1 MNSLNEKL
9 NDLIRISE
17 KAKEISTNVLYGF
30 AIELNTG
37 ENSDLKDFVF
47 RVKNLAFYE
56 TNVNFDPNNPD
67 YLASKSRLID
77 KYFKIINGGQK

>member
-17 KAKEISTNVLYGF
+17 KAKEISTNVLYSF
-30 AIELNTG
+30 AIGLDIKG
-37 ENSDLKDFVF
+37 NSDLSDFVL

-56 TNVNFDPNNPD
+56 ANVNFDSNNPD
-67 YLASKSRLID
+67 YLASKSRLIE